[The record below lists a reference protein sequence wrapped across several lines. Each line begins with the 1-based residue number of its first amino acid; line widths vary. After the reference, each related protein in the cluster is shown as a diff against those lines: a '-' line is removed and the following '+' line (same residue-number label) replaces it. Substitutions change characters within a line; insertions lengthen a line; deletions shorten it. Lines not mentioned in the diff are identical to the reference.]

1 MITITGLRKRFG
13 RFTAVDG
20 LSLAVEPGEAVALW
34 GANGAG
40 KTTVIRC
47 VLGLLNFQGRI
58 TVDGRDVR
66 RDGKAARRSM
76 GYVPQELALYDDFR
90 LHETLQFFAR
100 LKRVPRDRAPVVLR
114 EVGLEEHRRKRVRE
128 LSGGMKQ
135 RLALAVALLA
145 DPPVLVLDEL
155 TSNLDAAAQAGFMSL
170 LRTLRRG
177 GKTIL
182 FTSHHLPE
190 VEILADRVIVMDA
203 GRMKFECGPDE
214 LGARVGARCLLKV
227 FIAEGIMDTALDLLK
242 DKGFAATRNGRGL
255 HVEVPVDD
263 KAAPLMTLGAAEI
276 AVRNFEVTDLGPA
289 GTTGTET
296 GGIDG
301 V

>member
-1 MITITGLRKRFG
+1 MIRITNLRKRFG
-13 RFTAVDG
+13 RFTAVDDV
-20 LSLAVEPGEAVALW
+20 SLVVAPGEAVALW

-40 KTTVIRC
+40 KTTAIRC
-47 VLGLLNFQGRI
+47 VLGLLSFQGTV

-66 RDGKAARRSM
+66 REGKAARRSM

-100 LKRVPRDRAPVVLR
+100 LKRVPRARAPVVLR

-145 DPPVLVLDEL
+145 DPPALVLDEL

-170 LRTLRRG
+170 LRTLRQG

-190 VEILADRVIVMDA
+190 VEVLADRVVVMKA
-203 GRMKFECGPDE
+203 GRIEFECGPDD

-227 FIAEGIMDTALDLLK
+227 FLAEGVMDTALGLLL
-242 DKGFAATRNGRGL
+242 DRGFSATRNGRGL

-263 KAAPLMTLGAAEI
+263 KAAPLRALGAAEI
-276 AVRNFEVTDLGPA
+276 TVNNFEVAALGPA
-289 GTTGTET
+289 EAEA